1 MGRRLS
7 MLLYFIFLVV
17 GLAPGLSE
25 AFELKLIPRL
35 NSGIFLYQ
43 FEQKPHL
50 SGSISNSG
58 FKLNS
63 IMPFIQGGLTLYI
76 GRTYLDFYAQK
87 AFAGEDRDTITIT
100 NSESSPSV
108 STTINSDIER
118 QEYSVST
125 GVSITDNF
133 TMFAGWRTSTTS
145 FDLKYG
151 STFAGSMD
159 RFEDKVDLDQR
170 GLFIGGAG
178 HLSIETQ
185 DRYIGLF
192 TVNVAVG
199 FLESVFVLKSS
210 KMVTSEG
217 QIIDSQGSLLEPDGD
232 VTSDTMGINVAA
244 RWGGEIP
251 KIEGFSY
258 SVSADGYIYTYSPGG
273 ESSFDYAERAV
284 RFGVGLLYLF

>member
-1 MGRRLS
+1 MGRRPSTFLF
-7 MLLYFIFLVV
+7 FIFVVV
-17 GLAPGLSE
+17 GLSPGLSE

-35 NSGIFLYQ
+35 NLGVFLYQ

-58 FKLNS
+58 FKLNC
-63 IMPFIQGGLTLYI
+63 IMPFIQSGLTLYT
-76 GRTYLDFYAQK
+76 GRAYLDFYAQK
-87 AFAGEDRDTITIT
+87 AFAGEDRDAIT
-100 NSESSPSV
+100 NVENSPSF
-108 STTINSDIER
+108 STTINGDIER

-133 TMFAGWRTSTTS
+133 TMFAGWRMSTTS

-151 STFAGSMD
+151 STALAGSMD

-170 GLFIGGAG
+170 GFFIGGAG

-199 FLESVFVLKSS
+199 FLESVFVLKNS
-210 KMVTSEG
+210 KMITSEG
-217 QIIDSQGSLLEPDGD
+217 QIIDSQGSLLKPAGD
-232 VTSDTMGINVAA
+232 DTGDTMGINIAA

-251 KIEGFSY
+251 NIDGLSY

-273 ESSFDYAERAV
+273 ESSFDYAEKAV
-284 RFGVGLLYLF
+284 RVGVGLSYLF

>member
-1 MGRRLS
+1 MGRRRS
-7 MLLYFIFLVV
+7 IFLYFIFVVV
-17 GLAPGLSE
+17 GLSPGPSK

-35 NSGIFLYQ
+35 NSGVFLYQ

-50 SGSISNSG
+50 LDASPNSG

-63 IMPFIQGGLTLYI
+63 IMPFIQGGLTLYT
-76 GRTYLDFYAQK
+76 GRVYLDFYAQK
-87 AFAGEDRDTITIT
+87 AFAGDDRDTIT
-100 NSESSPSV
+100 NVEDSPSV
-108 STTINSDIER
+108 STTINGDIER
-118 QEYSVST
+118 QEYSISA
-125 GVSITDNF
+125 GVSFTDNF

-151 STFAGSMD
+151 STLAGSMD

-199 FLESVFVLKSS
+199 FLESVFILKSS
-210 KMVTSEG
+210 KMITSEG
-217 QIIDSQGSLLEPDGD
+217 QTIDSQESLLEPAED
-232 VTSDTMGINVAA
+232 VSSDTMGLNVAI

-251 KIEGFSY
+251 KIEGFIY
-258 SVSADGYIYTYSPGG
+258 SLSADGYIYTYSPGG
-273 ESSFDYAERAV
+273 ENSFDYAEKAA
-284 RFGVGLLYLF
+284 RFGVGLSYLL